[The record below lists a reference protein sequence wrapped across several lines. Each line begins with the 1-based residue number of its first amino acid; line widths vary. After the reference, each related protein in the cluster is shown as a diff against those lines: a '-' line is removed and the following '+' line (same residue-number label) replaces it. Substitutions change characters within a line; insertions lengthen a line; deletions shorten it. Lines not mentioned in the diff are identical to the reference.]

1 MTRSRQI
8 AVQHRYLHLPVKN
21 GATMRHL
28 RLLVDGRLVRGLDIE
43 LALGEP
49 DFWVFTDLV
58 PFQGQTLTIEAAD
71 DTLPAEALD
80 AITQQDAL
88 PSADTLYR
96 EAYRPQFHFTSRRG
110 WNNDPNGLMYY
121 QGEYHL
127 FYQHNPY
134 GWKWGNMHWGHA
146 ISPDLVHWRE
156 LGDAIFPDQLGTIF
170 SGSGV
175 VDHENTA
182 GWQTG
187 DEQTLVCLYTS
198 AGDTSVE
205 SKGQPFTQSIAYS
218 TDRGR
223 TFTPYAGNPVVA
235 HIAGSNR
242 DPKVI
247 WHAPTRRWVMALY
260 LDENDY
266 ALLAS
271 PDLKAWT
278 LLQTLTLPGCSECP
292 DLFELPIDG
301 DPARA
306 RWVFW
311 GGNGTYQLG
320 TFDGATFVP
329 EGQPQR
335 YDWGGD
341 NYAAQTFSDIPAADG
356 RRIQIAWLRV
366 NLPGMP
372 FNQQMSFPC
381 TLTLRSTPEGIRLNS
396 YPVREIETLYDQTYT
411 WQDMTI
417 QPGDNPLAAVQG
429 DLLDIQVEFEPQ
441 DATQFGFYVRGIP
454 VFYDGGRLEC
464 AGRRAP
470 LTPMDGRVRLR
481 VLVDRAS
488 IEAFGNDGLVA
499 LPVGVLPS
507 DANHTLELCVRGGS
521 VRVHT
526 LTVHT
531 LRSAWE

>member
-247 WHAPTRRWVMALY
+247 WHAPHPPLGHGAVSGRERL
-260 LDENDY
+260 
-266 ALLAS
+266 
-271 PDLKAWT
+271 
-278 LLQTLTLPGCSECP
+278 C
-292 DLFELPIDG
+292 
-301 DPARA
+301 PARFA
-306 RWVFW
+306 RPQGVDAPPDPHPARLFR
-311 GGNGTYQLG
+311 
-320 TFDGATFVP
+320 VP
-329 EGQPQR
+329 R
-335 YDWGGD
+335 
-341 NYAAQTFSDIPAADG
+341 
-356 RRIQIAWLRV
+356 
-366 NLPGMP
+366 
-372 FNQQMSFPC
+372 
-381 TLTLRSTPEGIRLNS
+381 
-396 YPVREIETLYDQTYT
+396 PVRAAHRRR
-411 WQDMTI
+411 
-417 QPGDNPLAAVQG
+417 PGPRAV
-429 DLLDIQVEFEPQ
+429 
-441 DATQFGFYVRGIP
+441 GIL
-454 VFYDGGRLEC
+454 GRQW
-464 AGRRAP
+464 
-470 LTPMDGRVRLR
+470 
-481 VLVDRAS
+481 
-488 IEAFGNDGLVA
+488 N
-499 LPVGVLPS
+499 LPVG
-507 DANHTLELCVRGGS
+507 HF
-521 VRVHT
+521 
-526 LTVHT
+526 
-531 LRSAWE
+531 